1 MSCSETEYC
10 KNSEKS
16 TSKIRL
22 LFSLVKAGY
31 LGVTSVLTSKCLKMV
46 KYELIGTFCK
56 ILFIIFIYYLLFSK
70 FYLSFYLFIYLF
82 IYYVQVAIDIFLLFL
97 ISFL

>member
-22 LFSLVKAGY
+22 LFSLVKVGY
-31 LGVTSVLTSKCLKMV
+31 LGVISVLTSKCLKMV

-70 FYLSFYLFIYLF
+70 CYL
-82 IYYVQVAIDIFLLFL
+82 
-97 ISFL
+97 